1 MIFLDH
7 SMFHP
12 KQYVAIF
19 VTSMGLLLPAMV
31 PAVSG
36 QSVPSSVEIL
46 ASTCGL
52 EFNPDPPQI
61 DYGQLFSG
69 QISEEQS
76 LQITNTGN
84 SEGQASI
91 SGTNWVGAP
100 DPDIPDEIVVIPVGS
115 TKYSDA
121 QGFAYTDKT
130 SLTQSSAVLSSSMQP
145 GGSMDL
151 YFQLKA
157 DLAQPYSGTLSQT
170 VNFTVSC

>member
-1 MIFLDH
+1 
-7 SMFHP
+7 MFHAE
-12 KQYVAIF
+12 QYVAIF
-19 VTSMGLLLPAMV
+19 AASMALLLPAMM

-52 EFNPDPPQI
+52 EFNPTNPEI

-69 QISEEQS
+69 QTSEEQF

-91 SGTNWVGAP
+91 SGTNWVAPP
-100 DPDIPDEIVVIPVGS
+100 DPDIPDEIVVIPAGS
-115 TKYSDA
+115 TKYSSL
-121 QGFAYTDKT
+121 QGITYADKT

-157 DLAQPYSGTLSQT
+157 DLAQPYSGGLSQT